1 MAIAFR
7 SAGPRRWGADV
18 RRAALLLAV
27 GGLALTAGCGSHPR
41 PSTAM
46 SPHPRSPAT
55 SPVATPR
62 TAPARQ
68 SDALPG
74 MPPLLNPRDAYAGT
88 RPGLLS
94 SAVAGDPAYVYV
106 PNSKSDT
113 VDVIDQRT
121 YKIIEHFP
129 VGGLP
134 QHVVPSYDLKTLY
147 VNNNDGYSLTP
158 INPRTA
164 KLGKPI
170 PVADPYNLYF
180 TPDGKHAVVMAEAL
194 KEIIFADPHTFR
206 PQHVLH
212 VPMCPGVNHADFSLN
227 GRYFIA
233 TCEFGGAL
241 VKVDVQQEKVVGTL
255 SLGAKMMPQD
265 IKVAPDGSVWY
276 VADMIANGTW
286 LIDGDHFRK
295 IGFLHT
301 GKGAHGLYPSRDS
314 STLYVSNR
322 GEGSIS
328 LVDFATRKVR
338 TTWHIPGGGSPDM
351 GGLNAAGT
359 VLWLSGRYD
368 GVVYAIRTSDGK
380 LLAKIRVGDQPHGL
394 CVWPQPGRYSLGHT
408 GILR

>member
-1 MAIAFR
+1 MA
-7 SAGPRRWGADV
+7 AGRKG
-18 RRAALLLAV
+18 AALLAV
-27 GGLALTAGCGSHPR
+27 AGLAMLAGCSSGSGARSTVASAPR
-41 PSTAM
+41 PSSSAAS
-46 SPHPRSPAT
+46 SPSASP
-55 SPVATPR
+55 TP
-62 TAPARQ
+62 AQPQ
-68 SDALPG
+68 PSDALPG
-74 MPPLLNPRDAYAGT
+74 MPALLNPRDAYAAT

-94 SAVAGDPAYVYV
+94 PVVRGDPGYVYV
-106 PNSKSDT
+106 PNSKSNT

-121 YKIIEHFP
+121 YKIIEHFR

-164 KLGKPI
+164 KPGTPI

-180 TPDGKHAVVMAEAL
+180 TPDGKHAIVMAEAL
-194 KEIIFADPHTFR
+194 KEIIFTDPHTFR
-206 PQHVLH
+206 PEHVLH

-233 TCEFGGAL
+233 TCEFGGSL
-241 VKVDVQQEKVVGTL
+241 VKVDVEQQKVVGTL

-265 IKVAPDGSVWY
+265 IKIAPDGSVWY

-295 IGFLHT
+295 VGFLHT

-314 STLYVSNR
+314 TTLYVSNR

-328 LVDFATRKVR
+328 LIDFATRKVR

-359 VLWLSGRYD
+359 VLWLSGRYNA
-368 GVVYAIRTSDGK
+368 VVYAIRTSDGK
-380 LLAKIRVGDQPHGL
+380 LLAKIPVGDQPHGL